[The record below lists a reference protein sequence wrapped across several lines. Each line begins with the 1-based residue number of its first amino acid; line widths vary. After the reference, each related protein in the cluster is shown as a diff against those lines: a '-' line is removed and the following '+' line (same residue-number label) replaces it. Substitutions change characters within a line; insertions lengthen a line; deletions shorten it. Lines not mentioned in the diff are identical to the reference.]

1 MEGVGS
7 GCLQMGMMK
16 GIFLEL
22 LKKHRVRRM
31 VAYRGWGRCTKEKE
45 RQHKEMV

>member
-7 GCLQMGMMK
+7 GCLQIGGMK

-22 LKKHRVRRM
+22 LMKYWVRRM
-31 VAYRGWGRCTKEKE
+31 VADTGWGRHTKEKE
-45 RQHKEMV
+45 RRHKEMV